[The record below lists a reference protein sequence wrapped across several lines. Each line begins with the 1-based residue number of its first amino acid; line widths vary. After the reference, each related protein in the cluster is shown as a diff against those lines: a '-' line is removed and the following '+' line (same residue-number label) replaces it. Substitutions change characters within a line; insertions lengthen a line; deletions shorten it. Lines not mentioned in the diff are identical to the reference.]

1 MHCEG
6 ARDEP
11 DVSVAR
17 SREESI
23 MPQAPM
29 LQHSGIVPH
38 ARAKSLSSRRSG
50 DEPSLHLVLAVSVHL
65 SSAAQYPWMQA
76 DPDEHER
83 RRTSAREMLT
93 EPPTDTKAETMS
105 RRGLADTDGDDDEDT
120 ERERDDMRDADERR
134 VHRRSNGEECGG
146 GDGDADAASD
156 VASALINVSAALGDT
171 LCLDTMRSF
180 RS

>member
-76 DPDEHER
+76 DPDEHGE
-83 RRTSAREMLT
+83 E
-93 EPPTDTKAETMS
+93 ENI
-105 RRGLADTDGDDDEDT
+105 GQ
-120 ERERDDMRDADERR
+120 RDADGAADGHE
-134 VHRRSNGEECGG
+134 G
-146 GDGDADAASD
+146 GDD
-156 VASALINVSAALGDT
+156 VKERVGRYRRRRRRRYGERA
-171 LCLDTMRSF
+171 
-180 RS
+180 